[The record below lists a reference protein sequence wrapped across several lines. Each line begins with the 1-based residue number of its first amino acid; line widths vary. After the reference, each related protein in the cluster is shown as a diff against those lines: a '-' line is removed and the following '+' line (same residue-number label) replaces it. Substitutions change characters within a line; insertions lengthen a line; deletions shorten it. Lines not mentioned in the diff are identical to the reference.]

1 MLENNE
7 NPLEDALNIEP
18 TEVRKTTPKVV
29 DADIV
34 RREPVKVD
42 LSKFPDRKKMDQ
54 RKDYGEVRENLKDV
68 IDNSKV
74 AIEGILKVAAES
86 DSPRAYE
93 VVSQLLKTATEAN
106 KELLDVHKQMKDIE
120 MLQVSSM
127 QDKTRLVTG
136 KYMAGWRTLRPKHL
150 SKYTPHQGKREC
162 ARRLKQMQKKG

>member
-1 MLENNE
+1 MPSNNE
-7 NPLEDALNIEP
+7 NPLENALNIEP
-18 TEVRKTTPKVV
+18 TEVRKTTPEVS
-29 DADIV
+29 DTDIV

-74 AIEGILKVAAES
+74 AIDGILKVASES

-106 KELLDVHKQMKDIE
+106 KELLDVHKQMKDLE
-120 MLQVSSM
+120 KDETKKQVTNNAFFVGSTKELQDMIAKQLPAKKVKKIRN
-127 QDKTRLVTG
+127 D
-136 KYMAGWRTLRPKHL
+136 
-150 SKYTPHQGKREC
+150 RE
-162 ARRLKQMQKKG
+162 A

>member
-7 NPLEDALNIEP
+7 NPLENALNIEP
-18 TEVRKTTPKVV
+18 TEERKTTPEVV

-74 AIEGILKVAAES
+74 AIDGILNVASES

-106 KELLDVHKQMKDIE
+106 KELLDVHKQMKDLE
-120 MLQVSSM
+120 KDETKKQVTNNAFFVGSTKELQDMIAKQLPAKKVKKIRN
-127 QDKTRLVTG
+127 D
-136 KYMAGWRTLRPKHL
+136 
-150 SKYTPHQGKREC
+150 RE
-162 ARRLKQMQKKG
+162 A

>member
-1 MLENNE
+1 MPSDNE
-7 NPLEDALNIEP
+7 NPLENALNIEP
-18 TEVRKTTPKVV
+18 TEVRKTTPEVA

-42 LSKFPDRKKMDQ
+42 LSKFPERKKIDQ

-74 AIEGILKVAAES
+74 AIDGILKVASES

-106 KELLDVHKQMKDIE
+106 KELLDVHKQMKDLE
-120 MLQVSSM
+120 KDETKKQVTNNAFFVGSTKELQDMIAKQLPAKKVKKIRN
-127 QDKTRLVTG
+127 D
-136 KYMAGWRTLRPKHL
+136 
-150 SKYTPHQGKREC
+150 RE
-162 ARRLKQMQKKG
+162 A

>member
-1 MLENNE
+1 MLEKNE
-7 NPLEDALNIEP
+7 NPLENALNIEP
-18 TEVRKTTPKVV
+18 TEERKTTPEVV

-74 AIEGILKVAAES
+74 AIDGILKVASES

-106 KELLDVHKQMKDIE
+106 KELLDVHKQMKDLE
-120 MLQVSSM
+120 KDETKKQVTNNAFFVGSTKELQDMIAKQLPAKKVKKIRN
-127 QDKTRLVTG
+127 D
-136 KYMAGWRTLRPKHL
+136 
-150 SKYTPHQGKREC
+150 RE
-162 ARRLKQMQKKG
+162 A

>member
-1 MLENNE
+1 MLDNNE
-7 NPLEDALNIEP
+7 NPLENALNIEP
-18 TEVRKTTPKVV
+18 NDVRKTTPEVV

-54 RKDYGEVRENLKDV
+54 RKDYSEVRENLKDV

-74 AIEGILKVAAES
+74 AIDGILKVASES

-120 MLQVSSM
+120 KDETKKQVTNNAFFVGSTKELQDMIAKQLPAKKVKKIRN
-127 QDKTRLVTG
+127 D
-136 KYMAGWRTLRPKHL
+136 
-150 SKYTPHQGKREC
+150 RE
-162 ARRLKQMQKKG
+162 A

>member
-7 NPLEDALNIEP
+7 NPLENALNIEP
-18 TEVRKTTPKVV
+18 TEERKTTPEVV

-54 RKDYGEVRENLKDV
+54 RKDYSEVRENLKDV

-74 AIEGILKVAAES
+74 AIDGILKVASES

-106 KELLDVHKQMKDIE
+106 KELLDVHKQMKVLEKDDTKNQVTNIAFFVGSTKE
-120 MLQVSSM
+120 LQDMIAKQLPAKKVKKIRN
-127 QDKTRLVTG
+127 D
-136 KYMAGWRTLRPKHL
+136 
-150 SKYTPHQGKREC
+150 RE
-162 ARRLKQMQKKG
+162 A

>member
-1 MLENNE
+1 MPNNNE
-7 NPLEDALNIEP
+7 NPLENALNIEP
-18 TEVRKTTPKVV
+18 TEVRKTTPEVV

-74 AIEGILKVAAES
+74 AIDGILKVASES

-106 KELLDVHKQMKDIE
+106 KELLDVHKQMKDLE
-120 MLQVSSM
+120 KDETKKHVTNNAFFVGSTKELQDMIAKQLPAKKVKKIRN
-127 QDKTRLVTG
+127 D
-136 KYMAGWRTLRPKHL
+136 
-150 SKYTPHQGKREC
+150 RE
-162 ARRLKQMQKKG
+162 A

>member
-7 NPLEDALNIEP
+7 NPLENALNIEP
-18 TEVRKTTPKVV
+18 TEERKTTPEVV

-42 LSKFPDRKKMDQ
+42 LSKFPDRKKMGQ

-74 AIEGILKVAAES
+74 AIDGILKVASES

-120 MLQVSSM
+120 KDETKKQVTNNAFFVGSTKELQDMIAKQLPAKKVKKIRN
-127 QDKTRLVTG
+127 D
-136 KYMAGWRTLRPKHL
+136 
-150 SKYTPHQGKREC
+150 RE
-162 ARRLKQMQKKG
+162 A

>member
-1 MLENNE
+1 MLEKNE
-7 NPLEDALNIEP
+7 NPLENALNIEP
-18 TEVRKTTPKVV
+18 TEVRETTPEVS
-29 DADIV
+29 DTDIV

-74 AIEGILKVAAES
+74 AIDGILKVASES

-106 KELLDVHKQMKDIE
+106 KELLDVHKQMKDLE
-120 MLQVSSM
+120 KDETKKQVTNNAFFVGSTKELQDMIAKQLPAKKVKKIRN
-127 QDKTRLVTG
+127 D
-136 KYMAGWRTLRPKHL
+136 
-150 SKYTPHQGKREC
+150 RE
-162 ARRLKQMQKKG
+162 A

>member
-1 MLENNE
+1 MKDE
-7 NPLEDALNIEP
+7 NPLENALNIEP
-18 TEVRKTTPKVV
+18 NDVRKTTPDVS
-29 DADIV
+29 DTDIV

-74 AIEGILKVAAES
+74 AIDGILKVASES

-106 KELLDVHKQMKDIE
+106 KELLDVHKQMKDLE
-120 MLQVSSM
+120 KDETKKQVTNNAFFVGSTKELQDMIAKQLPAKKVKKIRN
-127 QDKTRLVTG
+127 D
-136 KYMAGWRTLRPKHL
+136 
-150 SKYTPHQGKREC
+150 RE
-162 ARRLKQMQKKG
+162 A

>member
-1 MLENNE
+1 MSENNE
-7 NPLEDALNIEP
+7 NPLENALNIEP
-18 TEVRKTTPKVV
+18 TEERKTTPKVV

-74 AIEGILKVAAES
+74 AIDGILKVASES

-106 KELLDVHKQMKDIE
+106 KELLDVHKQMKDLE
-120 MLQVSSM
+120 KDETKKQVTNNAFFVGSTKELQDMIAKQLPAKKVKKIRN
-127 QDKTRLVTG
+127 D
-136 KYMAGWRTLRPKHL
+136 
-150 SKYTPHQGKREC
+150 RE
-162 ARRLKQMQKKG
+162 A

>member
-1 MLENNE
+1 MPEKNE
-7 NPLEDALNIEP
+7 NPLENALNIEP
-18 TEVRKTTPKVV
+18 TEERKTTPEVV

-74 AIEGILKVAAES
+74 AIDGILKVASES

-106 KELLDVHKQMKDIE
+106 KELLDVHKQMKDLE
-120 MLQVSSM
+120 KDETKKQVTNNAFFVGSTKELHDM
-127 QDKTRLVTG
+127 IAKQLPAKKVKKIRND
-136 KYMAGWRTLRPKHL
+136 
-150 SKYTPHQGKREC
+150 RE
-162 ARRLKQMQKKG
+162 A

>member
-1 MLENNE
+1 MPNKNE
-7 NPLEDALNIEP
+7 NPLENALNIES
-18 TEVRKTTPKVV
+18 TEVRKTTPKVS

-68 IDNSKV
+68 IDNSKI
-74 AIEGILKVAAES
+74 AIDGILKVASES

-106 KELLDVHKQMKDIE
+106 KELLDVHKQMKDLEKDEIKKQVTNNAFFVGSTKE
-120 MLQVSSM
+120 LQDMIAKQLPAKKVKKIRN
-127 QDKTRLVTG
+127 D
-136 KYMAGWRTLRPKHL
+136 
-150 SKYTPHQGKREC
+150 RE
-162 ARRLKQMQKKG
+162 A